1 MFLLLAKPEVETQG
15 DQMHQWKQ
23 AQFEA
28 ATPEGR
34 LGVRGLVYRGL
45 GLECITDDAGGVWYD
60 DWDVTHIASGTRIG
74 TIIGLDEEE
83 AFKLAT
89 VIADVTDWTSGRLL
103 SGLGRDSE
111 LATRLLM
118 LADLAGGAFVVAGLD
133 GPAPRAVVH
142 DLGQTAEPV

>member
-1 MFLLLAKPEVETQG
+1 
-15 DQMHQWKQ
+15 MHHWKQ
-23 AQFEA
+23 TKFEA

-60 DWDVTHIASGTRIG
+60 DWDITHVASGVRIG

-89 VIADVTDWTSGRLL
+89 VIADVTDWTSGSLL
-103 SGLGRDSE
+103 SCPDHDNA

-118 LADLAGGAFVVAGLD
+118 LSDLAGGAFVVAGLD
-133 GPAPRAVVH
+133 GPALRGVAH
-142 DLGQTAEPV
+142 DVGQMAKPV